1 MKLHKKLIILVGA
14 GALLIMLVTLAF
26 MRQMTAV
33 FSRSAKD
40 VEHISSEVR
49 SLWIIEKEISKISMY
64 IHDYLVS
71 GDTRYRDLA
80 RASRESVGKLLAETA
95 GLDLRQ
101 GDMEL
106 LGSIMRD
113 FNELERKTDRFFSL
127 KNPMTSDRTI
137 AYNIMIEIDGLVEW
151 LGRDIDRYKEESA
164 VQMKV
169 VLAGLKGLKRSVNL
183 RFALILSASTVFLL
197 IFGVYLYR
205 RVTLPLGDLST
216 GAAAISNGDLQYRIE
231 PRGEKE
237 VARLAEQ
244 FNGMAA
250 RLRRSYAELEER
262 LMERTRNLA
271 ALNSVALA
279 LGRGGGLNDV
289 LGEALGKIL
298 ESLVS
303 MQARGGIFLCDP
315 DGETLRLAAHQGLS
329 REFLLSESVIK
340 KGECLCGLAAET
352 GEILYTNRSCDDP
365 RHTRVAGEEHAHII
379 IPIKSRGSVY
389 GVLFLYPESQ
399 YNLKPSDIQLFDA
412 VGLELGIAVEN
423 ARLYGEAK
431 RSSEKYWDL
440 FENSRDILCTIDTNG
455 NLTAVNREAA
465 RFFGYL
471 KSELIG
477 RKVTDFLAGESA
489 SLANRL
495 LVGEKPASRQ
505 PFELEI
511 IKKDGSRAWIE
522 ASGRAIKGTEG
533 LVGFHVSARDITERK
548 QLREMLIKAERLAA
562 IGEVSIAVRHEI
574 NNPLTTIIGNIE
586 LLLHRYE
593 DLSEEIRMRLD
604 IVLEN
609 ALRISEI
616 VKRLKEI
623 KEEKSVE
630 YVHGIRMTDLKQG

>member
-1 MKLHKKLIILVGA
+1 MKLHKKLIILVGI
-14 GALLIMLVTLAF
+14 GTLLIMLVTLAF

-40 VEHISSEVR
+40 VEHISSEAR
-49 SLWIIEKEISKISMY
+49 SLWLIEKEISKISMY
-64 IHDYLVS
+64 VHDYLVL
-71 GDTRYRDLA
+71 GDPRYRDLA
-80 RASRESVGKLLAETA
+80 KASRELIGRLLAETA

-101 GDMEL
+101 RDMEL
-106 LGSIMRD
+106 LGSILRD

-127 KNPMTSDRTI
+127 KNPMTSDKTI

-164 VQMKV
+164 VQMKG
-169 VLAGLKGLKRSVNL
+169 VLAGIEGLRRSVNL
-183 RFALILSASTVFLL
+183 RFALILGASTVSLL
-197 IFGVYLYR
+197 IFGIYLYR

-216 GAAAISNGDLQYRIE
+216 GAAAISNGDLEYRIE

-250 RLRRSYAELEER
+250 RLRQSYAELEER
-262 LMERTRNLA
+262 LTERTRNIA

-279 LGRGGGLNDV
+279 LGRGGALNDV

-298 ESLVS
+298 ESLAA

-315 DGETLRLAAHQGLS
+315 DGDTLRLAAHQGLS
-329 REFLLSESVIK
+329 REFVHSEGVIK

-352 GEILYTNRSCDDP
+352 GEILYTNRSCEDP
-365 RHTRVAGEEHAHII
+365 RHTRAAREEHSHVI

-389 GVLFLYPESQ
+389 GVLFLYPERQ
-399 YNLKPSDIQLFDA
+399 YDLKPSDVQLFDA
-412 VGLELGIAVEN
+412 IGLELGIAVEN
-423 ARLYGEAK
+423 ARLYGEVK

-455 NLTAVNREAA
+455 SLTAVNREAA
-465 RFFGYL
+465 RFLCYL

-477 RKVTDFLAGESA
+477 RKVTDFLVGESA
-489 SLANRL
+489 TFAKSLLA
-495 LVGEKPASRQ
+495 GERPASRQ
-505 PFELEI
+505 PLELEV

-522 ASGRAIKGTEG
+522 ASGRAIEGPEG
-533 LVGFHVSARDITERK
+533 LAGFHVSARDITERK

-562 IGEVSIAVRHEI
+562 IGEVGIAVRHEI

-586 LLLHRYE
+586 LLLGRYE
-593 DLSEEIRMRLD
+593 DLSDEIRMRLD

-616 VKRLKEI
+616 VKKIKEI